1 MSNIHPIASIAP
13 TTPTA
18 ERALSLPGYT
28 RLLDVREVSA
38 QVAMSRS
45 TVWAKVKSGQFPAPV
60 RSGKRCTR
68 WRESEVQA
76 FIASLT
82 N

>member
-1 MSNIHPIASIAP
+1 MSNIRSIAP
-13 TTPTA
+13 TTPNA

-38 QVAMSRS
+38 QVSMSRS
-45 TVWAKVKSGQFPAPV
+45 TVWARVKAGEFPAPV

-76 FIASLT
+76 FIAAMT
-82 N
+82 H